1 MCLMNN
7 QTKILSLFIFV
18 VLSISIQAQ
27 SYKKIVPFISVLGP
41 TTQSGSSC
49 TTSNASFSCVEDGT
63 TPTVVKFKVNSTAPQ
78 STYDLVSL
86 KSSIIVET
94 IESEVEYYDDFKY
107 NIELRLRCSN
117 SSLSAPVNKTVTIPI
132 SYSKTQRK
140 LENDRSIFLFDE
152 GYTSIEL
159 LDYIIYNE
167 NDIPVYSDKPSLMNN
182 NPKLSN
188 PPNIRIQFKIEEEQ
202 FHKESGSFSMP
213 SLSVTSSAPHS
224 FINMNWMSTSYPEPY
239 WFEVEWVFIP
249 DNQNNS
255 ITTSGAN
262 AHLFKAGATKIQT
275 RSQKYDVRNIYT
287 EEGVFCAR
295 YRKVRPTLL
304 DNGGVKYVEDRLLQ
318 YTGWEYGYLQIEG
331 TTSNNLFT
339 EGNKN
344 FTVQSVYMED
354 DKRKDVIS
362 YFDGSGRS
370 RQTLTHLSTETEVL
384 LGGQTM
390 YDYAGNPVVQP
401 LPVPFKPKLDG
412 SGNAQNEFV
421 YVNEL
426 NRFTTGTTNDK
437 ESYDNYNNS
446 VRVIPQA
453 MNGESEDYYSS
464 SNDFLNNPNY
474 SHNDMIPEANGY
486 AYSYTQLLGDGT
498 GRPARVGGVG
508 DLYRVH
514 SGSSG
519 KHYTSYGYSTPS
531 QELLDKL
538 FGNNVGYNTFY
549 KETVIT
555 DPNGQIT
562 TTITDGHG
570 RTIATGIGM
579 APTNMKPID
588 GRKEGQTITSD
599 LLNERNNKVS
609 SDRDKIEFISEI
621 YVYGPQEVDFN
632 YYVKTNPFKTCSNVV
647 CVDCKYKYSV
657 YVIDD
662 IGYKTEIVTDLN
674 ITPSSCAIGFEALGA
689 SGTVYKKQLSAGK
702 YYVVKELVPDIE
714 DAFNDLKTAVEANDC
729 LDPEYAYTEQE
740 IELTDFDNCETVF
753 SYDSPCAD
761 YKRQMM
767 EDMIPGEGKYALTA
781 ADAIMQGAA
790 FSIFES
796 NNNTSSPKNIL
807 VWEDKCDLNQGV
819 FDNVPERKNSSGWPS
834 AQSSVNVITGNGSP
848 FGELNT
854 FIDYSDF
861 NILPK
866 DGIGFQLT
874 LDKFID
880 GYASGSL
887 SSNKTVYN
895 ELVSGLSSSG
905 DYKISFY
912 YNPLLLRSELYNDKH
927 FDNGNYEIKLYIN
940 GSGTPSHTVTGQM
953 SDFNEISTGTNG
965 ESSHAFKSSWKNF
978 SYTLTGSTISEIE
991 IVVEILS
998 HTISSSYSG
1007 GGDVQMLFGIDEVK
1021 IEELISTNCTC
1032 DEILNTSTG
1041 ATSTP
1046 IPYKCLAG
1054 SFTTAGITVGGANP
1068 TTLTEAQ
1075 FIAAYQAAQN
1085 KEELLEV
1092 LIQAHPEYCNLSNCE
1107 AINGTTSLKYVE
1119 DLENVNSLDEW
1130 EGLKPNYLIEA
1141 DEAKE
1146 NGGGTLL
1153 DLDPLGNSPTM
1164 SGMENLLNV
1173 SYTVTGANAAS
1184 KDFSIYH
1191 LAALRVF
1198 GPVISTPSSGTD
1210 QARLD
1215 AIKDQLEMYVDAMS
1229 SGSSGTLNYALSES
1243 SVRNEYFLALRD
1255 LYLAYRNYYLTSGY
1269 GPCNTCLEIPVGQ
1282 LVFPY
1287 MGTGMVSGSQDKSM
1301 AELYME
1307 EFGDQL
1313 AQMGLTSAS
1322 SIVSS
1327 SVSGTVVSNVQNA
1340 LDGERSSDCEDYLTQ
1355 QILDNFDTEEIS
1367 GEVWVLGATNATTS
1381 TRYKVKLSELLTPLK
1396 VKCMSNSAVNWTDV
1410 KTILQ
1415 DASLNSLG
1423 PLMPSAPSLSQYLEA
1438 NEFMVN
1444 VNHPLYADQQNP
1456 DIDASD
1462 IIPVVPNNAYLDL
1475 VSACSLFV
1483 SSSYT
1488 GNSFTFGNNNEF
1500 TLLNLP
1506 YASGSTSI
1514 SMPSGSATLMGV
1526 KELFELYLVQGNRTI
1541 AGYFFQVDVNIN
1553 GSTETVI
1560 GISEAQVFQLD
1571 SDVQGV
1577 FDAKK
1582 PEDKLRASQA
1592 EGLLDDFIALIPAPS
1607 ANNVMTDIYAN
1618 TALKDAWDVRYQVM
1632 FKNYVNQRKGLNLS
1646 YHDYHQFLITSKAKF
1661 GTGSPNT
1668 DFQNNFRLE
1677 YYDAT
1682 NCGLLGADATNCSNY
1697 ITMYEYM
1704 RTYASNASNSIDI
1717 NSVNTYMDGEPL
1729 FQSSTSLAEWNA
1741 VYGDQTLVGE
1751 SNNLYLVR
1759 DAQVYDAPYVYPI
1772 KTELKELLQNLI
1784 SNSAGPEWKNEFTD
1798 QTDLSGQTLNSDGEF
1813 LHHGSFLSSANADL
1827 IPNQSNNI
1835 LSPTEFKYALGKGLK
1850 RSVTPNITSRI
1861 WGHQNSNGNLW
1872 IHIAHDHEQ
1881 SYDDIVLYYDLYNS
1895 EFKISDVTDILS
1907 VEPIALNGGDAY
1919 YFVVTVE
1926 LGSNGPQH
1934 QILGKSSY
1942 KIADVLEIPN
1952 YVLGN
1957 HPEDMRTLPDNSC
1970 EVQKYFNAVLNGQ
1983 IKHEAY
1989 YNAYMAQLK
1998 EDYITHCLNSVEEQ
2012 LSVTIDMD
2020 VNNWTLYYYDQAGNL
2035 VQTVPPEG
2043 VEMLSSTTGVKAYR
2057 KSEDAIANPP
2067 VYPPHTKVTQY
2078 AYNSNNGVR
2087 KQVTPDG
2094 GTAYYKYDYLGRIA
2108 VSQNAEQKKDNRYS
2122 YSRYDNLSRVY
2133 ETGEV
2138 DLGSYI
2144 PNSANTN
2151 WASNSKSFVSD
2162 IDHLT
2167 NYINGI
2173 SRAHVVKQYY
2183 DSDVLGMDNNYGE
2196 VLENLNHRIASSA
2209 FYKDFATGDE
2219 NNFDNAIHYSY
2230 DVQGNVK
2237 TMWRHIK
2244 ESGLDELKQADY
2256 EYDLISG
2263 NVNQL
2268 NYQEGEPDAL
2278 YHRYSYDA
2286 DNRIVKTEVSRNK
2299 VYWENT
2305 AIYQYYL
2312 HGPLARTTIGDKGVQ
2327 TMDYAYTLQGWL
2339 KSVNGIDGNRFEF
2352 LDDETEF
2359 AKDVFSYELFYN
2371 SFDYSTITSGA
2382 YNNGTAP
2389 TFLVTSNNGN
2399 DIDLYNGNI
2408 AGFKKNYYN
2417 GVQVIGS
2424 SYITQNNTYDKWFRY
2439 DQLNRIKEFHEREAN
2454 SVARIAD
2461 YKFDYD
2467 GNLMELNRKGGGTG
2481 LWGWMDN
2488 LAYNYE
2494 SGNNKLTH
2502 VDESQTN
2509 EILYSGDFEDQE
2521 ADDFMYDP
2529 IGNLTIDHSEKSFIT
2544 WNPIGKID
2552 QIDILNTV
2560 TGGIPLGSNENE
2572 NNTKFHAHGG
2582 ILDFEYD
2589 PMGNRIKKSTHDAN
2603 WEYSTASNVLVTNP
2617 NDKYHYSLFDGRF
2630 HVSTSTWDPVKGEYV
2645 FAKETPRKITKE
2657 EYDVIKVKEEI
2668 TRYSDQYYIRDAS
2681 GNVLAIYDKAV
2692 GLPKNQSNM
2701 MGLLENAKVLG
2712 NHTNAEVQDKYMRYD
2727 LKYYPNFVSG
2737 TIKTI
2742 TDSRDIDAIMDNMSV
2757 NLLLDRYPV
2766 LIDKL
2771 VTEYGKDG
2779 YANLFYLNP
2788 TYTDFCKEK
2797 LLHVDGYFTFFQDQ
2811 RISELNAMSASA
2823 RAAELA
2829 PYSGSETEYIQAK
2842 YDAAVASSAQRLD
2855 KYYVDG
2861 TGYLYNECK
2870 AFLMDESI
2878 VYSTEFNT
2886 FLKAHLA
2893 SNRSEI
2899 TVAEPSKSN
2908 LISAYYE
2915 PDRDAYYN
2923 VLVAYNPAS
2932 KNGETLNFVA
2942 QAMVNTDG
2950 YTIDKFLDYAVV
2962 VTNDYSTRT
2971 RIFNESGNETG
2982 GPSATPLPN
2991 QFLNAFSLSLS
3002 NHHVYG
3008 SDRLGIIKEGS
3019 VENKDDP
3026 DGELITHYAGLTR
3039 YEVKDHLGNVNTV
3052 ITDRKKKTPADNAAA
3067 AETFDADIIEYTDY
3081 YPYGAPIK
3089 SRSASYET
3097 DARLHY
3103 TLSNDLSKPIYG
3115 DNVSKVVEDYS
3126 ELNNPGS
3133 GRRIHNYHYHEG
3145 TTDYDWGQGTNT
3157 NTFSRTVVNGVDIA
3171 ASNDQVGVSVSGNEI
3186 TIEKSDSRT
3195 TTIDRVSAHIHL
3207 GYLANCDQVEINFEF
3222 KGENVKNIQ
3231 FQYFDK
3237 LSNKYYDA
3245 DLGNYDLTD
3254 WNYGSVTGQFTS
3266 ANDNNLFHITYEVI
3280 NPALSAN
3287 VKLKNIVY
3295 KGNNI
3300 SGYQQYVAQ
3309 SGSGGSNSQ
3318 APSSGNSVASPNT
3331 TATNSENTTTKF
3343 PEITDMV
3350 NIQVDKSRTCLSF
3363 DGVDDEVVIPNSSDF
3378 DLANTLTWEAWIKP
3392 SKVTGNNMI
3401 VSKQD
3406 CNGNQFSYYLAIK
3419 DSKLRWF
3426 WSATGDCSQNNM
3438 YEANNTVIVPN
3449 VWQHVAVVHT
3459 TTSVKIYVNGQLQG
3473 GVLRTGDNYS
3483 AIKISSVP
3491 VRIGSYWENAAAK
3504 LYFTGEMDDV
3514 RLWSEARNVGQIGT
3528 YMHQELSGSEPS
3540 LVAYYKFD
3548 EKSGQVVYDVSS
3560 NGNNGTLGVSTASS
3574 ADNPTRTT
3582 FENQIVS
3589 ISPTNGWHTG
3599 GASQD
3604 YIYGNGY
3611 VERTVGAPILSN
3623 EYIYLGLSYEN
3634 NGTSY
3639 QNIDYAFYTAN
3650 NAALRVS
3657 HLQVVSSINTIPNGV
3672 YAVGDVLRIERKDG
3686 EIYYYHNGVEVKKFA
3701 EDATQ
3706 LGKPLL
3712 VDFAMNISGTKIYDL
3727 KISGKDNSNNV
3738 QDNTQS
3744 IDLNI
3749 TDQVGVSIEK
3759 SKPTVKFEGNNQV
3772 LVSNS
3777 SDLQLTRDLTIEFW
3791 IKPEHH
3797 TTRQSI
3803 IEKALNG
3810 EYSIYLETD
3819 GDLSFYHGILGTGN
3833 DGVVNVD
3840 YKAIRMNQPLPM
3852 NEWSH
3857 VAITRD
3863 IVSGSLKW
3871 YVNGTQI
3878 ISLASFQED
3887 ANNVSPIQASDLD
3900 VTIGTGVQAGFEG
3913 ELRDIRIWNVVRSV
3927 IDISNNKDDY
3937 LTGSETGL
3945 VANYKMDE
3953 GSGQTTVDQVNARNG
3968 VFGTSNGSET
3978 IDPKWSETDYVIE
3991 NTAANGWNQ
4000 CGGASEELL
4009 YGDGYVEYTVGGTIG
4024 SNDNVFVG
4032 LSYQNTDAH
4041 YNTITY
4047 GLYTYQ
4053 TGSLLAYENNN
4064 SSNVGNFTLGDVLR
4078 IERKEGNINYYQN
4091 GNLLTSIAENVSE
4104 KGQPLMIDF
4113 SMHLTG
4119 TKIYGLKMVNEPTN
4133 ENMIS
4138 KHPTIISATATAES
4152 TAKAKYLSFDGND
4165 MAVIP
4170 NSSDLQIT
4178 GDLTI
4183 EMWIKPDNFT
4193 KRRSLIHK
4201 TYGGEFAIVLEP
4213 NKKLNFYH
4221 GNAGYDVAGSSAG
4234 IYEDVTATG
4243 TGFIENVW
4251 SHIAVVRNTTDG
4263 TVKWYI
4269 NGVLKN
4275 TENYTI
4281 TNIVT
4286 STSNVWLGNGSS
4298 YQYTGDMDEVR
4309 IWSEARSQA
4318 DIAQYMNEE
4327 LDGQETNLKA
4337 YYDFNSS
4344 LDENVVDASVYEN
4357 NGLFGLENQANTGE
4371 HYPTRVD
4378 NISDSDHY
4386 PSLSFDGVKD
4396 YVYIPNSN
4404 AFDISNNLTIEAWIK
4419 PNTVSGQ
4426 HMIVSKQWCGGDQ
4439 NGYYFTVIDGQLRW
4453 YWDNDGNCTNGAG
4466 GYESDAS
4473 VVVANQWQHVA
4484 VVHTGTSVQLY
4495 LNGQLIDGHKYGG
4508 SYTSININTEGI
4520 RIGAYKST
4528 GGGLNNFFKG
4538 EIDDVR
4544 IWSES
4549 RTGNEIAQYM
4559 NTELKGYETNLS
4571 GYYNFNNS
4579 TNQTVVDAS
4588 IYQNNGLLGGGD
4600 AVAVDDPTRVS
4611 IEEKEAL
4618 KVNPEKEHS
4627 LYCDGGDRVFIPN
4640 DNHLQITGD
4649 LTLELWI
4656 KPVDFN
4662 VRRRLLEK
4670 NFRGEFT
4677 IIQETDGQL
4686 SFYCGNQ
4693 LDPGGANYIGFYS
4706 GGTVELN
4713 QWNHVSVVR
4722 NMAENKMYWY
4732 INGELTN
4739 TETINIP
4746 GGGGVATSTDHISLG
4761 KRPATRNDGFTGG
4774 IGEFRIWA
4782 EARTGGQ
4789 INSYMNEVLTG
4800 KEDHLRACFRFDEG
4814 SGQVVLDSSPYQHNG
4829 LIGGGTGVASDDP
4842 ERKHYDVFEI
4852 KNMMNASP
4860 WYASGESQ
4868 EMIYGNGSVEWTIG
4882 GDALDKNHN
4891 IQSGLSYERGQGR
4904 TNINYSINTSD
4915 NGNLEIKKDDQLI
4928 SSNHT
4933 YAMGDV
4939 LKIERKDGMIY
4950 YYKNDVLLT
4959 TLAESSSHM
4968 GEPLLFD
4975 FTMSDA
4981 AKSLYN
4987 VKLNSAGYGNENG
5000 RLAYR
5005 YGFQGQE
5012 RDNEWKG
5019 DGNSYNYKYR
5029 VHDPR
5034 IGRFLSI
5041 DPLSTHF
5048 PWNSTYS
5055 FSMNRVIDMIELEG
5069 AEIARPA
5076 YQTLNGG
5083 YVTAIDGTGAE
5094 AMTEEMIELQ
5104 LGILKI
5110 TDDTR
5115 ALNQSNTQINA
5126 GGIYGSPQYQMFRYN
5141 VILYGDFVLPVD
5153 VTRRLYNGEKV
5164 EAWEIGLEIA
5174 GFIPAVKIGSKGLGP
5189 LIKGGIKVWRNGEH
5203 VVEAAYKFGKL
5214 GHKGSKAY
5222 RTAVKE
5228 VQKGGNYV
5236 ASSMDEALEILN
5248 AAFKD
5253 IPNETGKKASKY
5265 GYRIDEAVEA
5275 TKDGL
5280 LQGHQGLHINYYDKA
5295 TGVKGTI
5302 VIDI

>member
-1 MCLMNN
+1 MGLVAFDV
-7 QTKILSLFIFV
+7 S
-18 VLSISIQAQ
+18 
-27 SYKKIVPFISVLGP
+27 
-41 TTQSGSSC
+41 
-49 TTSNASFSCVEDGT
+49 
-63 TPTVVKFKVNSTAPQ
+63 STANAMNGPNPPA
-78 STYDLVSL
+78 YDVVNLTSKVM
-86 KSSIIVET
+86 IET
-94 IESEVEYYDDFKY
+94 IESNVEYYDDFDYTIKIVLACT
-107 NIELRLRCSN
+107 NN
-117 SSLSAPVNKTVTIPI
+117 TVNPQSTKEETVFIPI
-132 SYSKTQRK
+132 SYSRTERK
-140 LENDRSIFLFDE
+140 LENDRSIYVFDQ
-152 GYTSIEL
+152 GYTYMALKEYVI
-159 LDYIIYNE
+159 LDQ
-167 NDIPVYSDKPSLMNN
+167 NDVPVYSN
-182 NPKLSN
+182 NPNAMGSN
-188 PPNIRIQFKIEEEQ
+188 PMLYNAPNISIKLIIEEEQ

-224 FINMNWMSTSYPEPY
+224 FINMNWMSILYPEPY

-249 DNQNNS
+249 DNQNSS

-262 AHLFKAGATKIQT
+262 ADLFKAGATKIQT

-531 QELLDKL
+531 QELLDRL

-588 GRKEGQTITSD
+588 GRPEGQTITSD

-609 SDRDKIEFISEI
+609 SDRDKIAFISEI

-647 CVDCKYKYSV
+647 CADCKYKYSV

-662 IGYKTEIVTDLN
+662 IGHKTEIVTDLN

-781 ADAIMQGAA
+781 ADAITQGAA
-790 FSIFES
+790 FSIFEG
-796 NNNTSSPKNIL
+796 NNATGNLYFEGCNVITANDP
-807 VWEDKCDLNQGV
+807 
-819 FDNVPERKNSSGWPS
+819 FDAMDQRKNSVGFSPSNSGTLDPNSTNARYTEIKSTITNS
-834 AQSSVNVITGNGSP
+834 AFSISPASNGGNGFHLTVADLGLYNVSNSNNIVLTTETTVFSESYVSNVLE
-848 FGELNT
+848 FGDHE
-854 FIDYSDF
+854 
-861 NILPK
+861 
-866 DGIGFQLT
+866 
-874 LDKFID
+874 
-880 GYASGSL
+880 
-887 SSNKTVYN
+887 
-895 ELVSGLSSSG
+895 
-905 DYKISFY
+905 ISFL
-912 YNPLLLRSELYNDKH
+912 YNPLFLSNSCYASST
-927 FDNGNYEIKLYIN
+927 FDGGTYQIGLYIN
-940 GSGTPSHTVTGQM
+940 GNTIPVYTESGQM
-953 SDFNEISTGTNG
+953 SDFNETASGATNG
-965 ESSHAFKSSWKNF
+965 DANQVSWDSI
-978 SYTLTGSTISEIE
+978 SYQLNATDINL
-991 IVVEILS
+991 VEIKVS
-998 HTISSSYSG
+998 FTHTISG
-1007 GGDVQMLFGIDEVK
+1007 ANAINCDQPVTMLFGIDNVK
-1021 IEELISTNCTC
+1021 LEEKTPNCTC

-1085 KEELLEV
+1085 KEEWLEV

-1107 AINGTTSLKYVE
+1107 AINGTASLKYVE

-1130 EGLKPNYLIEA
+1130 EDLKPNYLIEA

-1146 NGGGTLL
+1146 NGGSLL
-1153 DLDPLGNSPTM
+1153 DLDPIKNSTPM
-1164 SGMENLLNV
+1164 SGMESLLNV
-1173 SYTVTGANAAS
+1173 SYTATGANSAS

-1210 QARLD
+1210 LARLD
-1215 AIKDQLEMYVDAMS
+1215 AIKDQLEMYVDAMATGTGL
-1229 SGSSGTLNYALSES
+1229 SGQLNYALDVSTLK
-1243 SVRNEYFLALRD
+1243 NEYFLALRD
-1255 LYLAYRNYYLTSGY
+1255 MYLAYRNYNLTTGY
-1269 GPCNTCLEIPVGQ
+1269 GPCNTCQEIPVSQ

-1287 MGTGMVSGSQDKSM
+1287 MGTGMASGSQDKSM
-1301 AELYME
+1301 AELYAE

-1313 AQMGLTSAS
+1313 TQMGFIINASNPITS
-1322 SIVSS
+1322 
-1327 SVSGTVVSNVQNA
+1327 NA
-1340 LDGERSSDCEDYLTQ
+1340 TFNNATSYVGSTINATKTTDCEDYLTQ
-1355 QILDNFDTEEIS
+1355 QVVSNFDTFKDSNGDIWVYGATIS
-1367 GEVWVLGATNATTS
+1367 GATRAEA
-1381 TRYKVKLSELLTPLK
+1381 KLEDLVAELLPG
-1396 VKCMSNSAVNWTDV
+1396 CDGSNSGWVIA
-1410 KTILQ
+1410 
-1415 DASLNSLG
+1415 DALEAIYAQSTSG
-1423 PLMPSAPSLSQYLEA
+1423 TAQFSPSSPSTAQYLEA

-1444 VNHPLYADQQNP
+1444 VNHPLYDDHLINIAIQP
-1456 DIDASD
+1456 GDIS
-1462 IIPVVPNNAYLDL
+1462 NGSLHGDL
-1475 VSACSLFV
+1475 STACSSFGNQ
-1483 SSSYT
+1483 SYT
-1488 GNSFTFGNNNEF
+1488 GNSYTFASDNRF

-1506 YASGSTSI
+1506 VQTSATTISIASG
-1514 SMPSGSATLMGV
+1514 ATPTYVMD
-1526 KELFELYLVQGNRTI
+1526 LFESYLVRGNRDI
-1541 AGYFFQVDVNIN
+1541 AGYFFKIDVDVN
-1553 GSTETVI
+1553 GTVLPII
-1560 GISEAQVFQLD
+1560 GIAEGPVYALSAT
-1571 SDVQGV
+1571 VQGV

-1618 TALKDAWDVRYQVM
+1618 TALKDAWDVRYRIM
-1632 FKNYVNQRKGLNLS
+1632 FKNYVNQREGLNLS

-1682 NCGLLGADATNCSNY
+1682 SCGILGADATNCSNY

-1704 RTYASNASNSIDI
+1704 RTYASNGSNAIDI

-1729 FQSSTSLAEWNA
+1729 FQSSASLAEWNA
-1741 VYGDQTLVGE
+1741 VYGDQTLAGE

-1798 QTDLSGQTLNSDGEF
+1798 QTDLSAQTLNSDGEF

-2151 WASNSKSFVSD
+2151 WVSNSKSFVSD

-2173 SRAHVVKQYY
+2173 SRSHVVKQYY

-2209 FYKDFATGDE
+2209 FYKNFATGDE

-2389 TFLVTSNNGN
+2389 AFLVTSNNGN

-2494 SGNNKLTH
+2494 SGNNRLTH
-2502 VDESQTN
+2502 VDDSQTN
-2509 EILYSGDFEDQE
+2509 ETLYSGDFEDQE

-2712 NHTNAEVQDKYMRYD
+2712 NHTNAELQDKYVRYD

-2811 RISELNAMSASA
+2811 RISELNTMSASA

-2842 YDAAVASSAQRLD
+2842 YDAAIASSVQRLD

-2932 KNGETLNFVA
+2932 KNDETLNFVA

-3245 DLGNYDLTD
+3245 DLGNYDLTN

-3280 NPALSAN
+3280 NPALSAH

-3318 APSSGNSVASPNT
+3318 AQSSGNSVASPNT
-3331 TATNSENTTTKF
+3331 TATNSENTATKF

-3363 DGVDDEVVIPNSSDF
+3363 DGVDDEAVIPNSSDF
-3378 DLANTLTWEAWIKP
+3378 DLANTVTWEAWIKP

-3459 TTSVKIYVNGQLQG
+3459 TTSVKIYVNGQLQS
-3473 GVLRTGDNYS
+3473 GVLRTGDSYS
-3483 AIKISSVP
+3483 AIKISTQP
-3491 VRIGSYWENAAAK
+3491 VRIGSFWDNGSPNF
-3504 LYFTGEMDDV
+3504 YFTGEMDDV

-3540 LVAYYKFD
+3540 LVAHYKFD

-3574 ADNPTRTT
+3574 ADNPTRSI

-3589 ISPTNGWHTG
+3589 ISPTNGWQTG

-3727 KISGKDNSNNV
+3727 KISGKDNSNNI

-3772 LVSNS
+3772 LVSNN

-3887 ANNVSPIQASDLD
+3887 ANNVSPIQASNLD
-3900 VTIGTGVQAGFEG
+3900 VTIGTGVQTGFEG

-3953 GSGQTTVDQVNARNG
+3953 GLGQTTVDQVNARNG

-4024 SNDNVFVG
+4024 SNHNVFVG

-4053 TGSLLAYENNN
+4053 TGSLFAYENNN

-4091 GNLLTSIAENVSE
+4091 GNLLTSITENVSE

-4119 TKIYGLKMVNEPTN
+4119 TKIYGLKMVNEPSN
-4133 ENMIS
+4133 ENIIS
-4138 KHPTIISATATAES
+4138 KHPTIISASATTES
-4152 TAKAKYLSFDGND
+4152 TVKAKYLSFDGND

-4298 YQYTGDMDEVR
+4298 YEYEGDMDEVR

-4318 DIAQYMNEE
+4318 EIAQYMNEE

-4344 LDENVVDASVYEN
+4344 LDENVVDAGVYEN
-4357 NGLFGLENQANTGE
+4357 NGLFGVEYQAHAE
-4371 HYPTRVD
+4371 VHYPTRVD

-4386 PSLSFDGVKD
+4386 PSLSFDGVND

-4439 NGYYFTVIDGQLRW
+4439 NGYYFTIIDGQLRW
-4453 YWDNDGNCTNGAG
+4453 YWDNDGSCSNGAG

-4484 VVHTGTSVQLY
+4484 VVHTSTSVQLY

-4559 NTELKGYETNLS
+4559 NTELKGFETNLS
-4571 GYYNFNNS
+4571 AYYSFNNS
-4579 TNQTVVDAS
+4579 TNQTVVDAGV
-4588 IYQNNGLLGGGD
+4588 YQNNGLLGGGD
-4600 AVAVDDPTRVS
+4600 AIAIDDPTRVS

-4627 LYCDGGDRVFIPN
+4627 LSLDGGDRITIYN

-4656 KPVDFN
+4656 KPLDFN
-4662 VRRRLLEK
+4662 TRKYLLEK
-4670 NFRGEFT
+4670 DFRAEYT
-4677 IIQETDGQL
+4677 LIQETDGQI
-4686 SFYCGNQ
+4686 SFYCGNHT
-4693 LDPGGANYIGFYS
+4693 DPGGTYYLGFYS
-4706 GGTVELN
+4706 IGTVNVN
-4713 QWNHVSVVR
+4713 QWNHIAIVR
-4722 NMAENKMYWY
+4722 NIEENKMYWY
-4732 INGELTN
+4732 INGVLTN
-4739 TETINIP
+4739 SETIVIP
-4746 GGGGVATSTDHISLG
+4746 GGGGIDVSTADITLG
-4761 KRPATRNDGFTGG
+4761 RRPGGSGGFTGG

-4829 LIGGGTGVASDDP
+4829 VIGGSTAVASDDP

-4868 EMIYGNGSVEWTIG
+4868 EMIYGNGSVERTIG

-4950 YYKNDVLLT
+4950 YYKNDDLLT

-4975 FTMSDA
+4975 FTMSEA

-5019 DGNSYNYKYR
+5019 DGNSVNFTYR

-5034 IGRFLSI
+5034 IGKFLSI
-5041 DPLSTHF
+5041 DPLFSSYPH
-5048 PWNSTYS
+5048 NSPYA
-5055 FSMNRVIDMIELEG
+5055 FSENRVIDAIELEG
-5069 AEIARPA
+5069 AEALVLSKVRIFKTGCLLSYTMDQEVQDNLQVGVRTTRYSDGIVEDEFGIPSID
-5076 YQTLNGG
+5076 QRVKLT
-5083 YVTAIDGTGAE
+5083 TDGTSIMDAMSGRTYINGSANPGMENKTEFLISYPVERGASV
-5094 AMTEEMIELQ
+5094 
-5104 LGILKI
+5104 
-5110 TDDTR
+5110 R
-5115 ALNQSNTQINA
+5115 
-5126 GGIYGSPQYQMFRYN
+5126 F
-5141 VILYGDFVLPVD
+5141 
-5153 VTRRLYNGEKV
+5153 
-5164 EAWEIGLEIA
+5164 
-5174 GFIPAVKIGSKGLGP
+5174 
-5189 LIKGGIKVWRNGEH
+5189 EH
-5203 VVEAAYKFGKL
+5203 VIENQKADDNGNIAEY
-5214 GHKGSKAY
+5214 KGSVP
-5222 RTAVKE
+5222 TDAVNAFITIMTY
-5228 VQKGGNYV
+5228 GN
-5236 ASSMDEALEILN
+5236 A
-5248 AAFKD
+5248 
-5253 IPNETGKKASKY
+5253 
-5265 GYRIDEAVEA
+5265 
-5275 TKDGL
+5275 
-5280 LQGHQGLHINYYDKA
+5280 Q
-5295 TGVKGTI
+5295 TGVKGSDDYTVTVQVYDKDGAVVSTTNI
-5302 VIDI
+5302 SLYGGDDLNQDINIPSGGSYVITGTGVATYSYEGNVTYEAVVCPSVK